1 MAIID
6 MVVRLVVGIFIVLSW
21 MRLVKVC
28 CPGAA
33 VLIVTTV
40 VREWPSW
47 GSC

>member
-6 MVVRLVVGIFIVLSW
+6 MVVRLVVGIFIVLRW
-21 MRLVKVC
+21 MRLVKYAAQ
-28 CPGAA
+28 GAT